1 MESDCFSIDQSSSLN
16 LDERNLLLD
25 SELPFSKDAINSALT
40 VIDDEGDG
48 DLSFVVD
55 SDGLVSEPGVS
66 LVLDGNDQNMDILPD
81 SSFFSESEF
90 FSGSFENKD
99 DSHGFNVDSS
109 FGFSNN
115 FSGLGMEP
123 GFN

>member
-1 MESDCFSIDQSSSLN
+1 MESDCFSIDLSSSLN

-66 LVLDGNDQNMDILPD
+66 LVLD
-81 SSFFSESEF
+81 
-90 FSGSFENKD
+90 
-99 DSHGFNVDSS
+99 
-109 FGFSNN
+109 
-115 FSGLGMEP
+115 
-123 GFN
+123 

>member
-66 LVLDGNDQNMDILPD
+66 LVLDGNDQNMDI
-81 SSFFSESEF
+81 
-90 FSGSFENKD
+90 
-99 DSHGFNVDSS
+99 
-109 FGFSNN
+109 
-115 FSGLGMEP
+115 
-123 GFN
+123 